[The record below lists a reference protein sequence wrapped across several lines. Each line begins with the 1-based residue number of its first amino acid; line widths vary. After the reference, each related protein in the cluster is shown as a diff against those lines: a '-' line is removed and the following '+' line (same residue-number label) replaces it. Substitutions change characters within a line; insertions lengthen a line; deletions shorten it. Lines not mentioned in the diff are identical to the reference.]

1 MGPIKVGIAA
11 VLLAC
16 GCASSQP
23 PAASSP
29 TAGSSTMQAVSKR
42 FALVGSD
49 GVLVEVVDFEGG
61 DSLIRVSGFEG
72 PLKNKAV
79 LHRRSEEGEDLRYV
93 TQWSGRDWLTLL
105 RSGQQSYIGAYW
117 RLAMPGRDPMP
128 VAYSD
133 ERAEKVDADS
143 LWAAHQQQER
153 AGELEQIQK
162 FDQVSERRHEDEL
175 VEISARG
182 ASRECGVTLKASIAW
197 ETVSDQALRE
207 RTVSDW
213 CTSAL
218 RAINSACSAT
228 TEVRSFV
235 QQQVKEVS
243 CRYDG
248 NGEMS
253 LDAGRLTW
261 SMNLNVEDVD
271 SLAGRAFT
279 NVYLPQDS
287 NATASNG
294 SPGGSR

>member
-1 MGPIKVGIAA
+1 MWPINVRIAA
-11 VLLAC
+11 VILVC

-29 TAGSSTMQAVSKR
+29 TASSSSMQAVSKR

-61 DSLIRVSGFEG
+61 ESLIRITGSEG

-79 LHRRSEEGEDLRYV
+79 MHRRSEEGNDLRYV
-93 TQWSGRDWLTLL
+93 TQWSGRQWLTVL
-105 RSGQQSYIGAYW
+105 RSGQHSYLGTYW
-117 RLAMPGRDPMP
+117 RLAMPGREPMP
-128 VAYSD
+128 VAYS
-133 ERAEKVDADS
+133 EGRGEKVDADN
-143 LWAAHQQQER
+143 LWAAHQQQQR
-153 AGELEQIQK
+153 AGELDHIQK
-162 FDQVSERRHEDEL
+162 FDQSSERRHEDEL
-175 VEISARG
+175 VETSAQG
-182 ASRECGVTLKASIAW
+182 ASRECGSTLRASIAW

-207 RTVSDW
+207 HTVSDW

-218 RAINSACSAT
+218 RAMYSACIAT
-228 TEVRSFV
+228 AEVRSFV

-253 LDAGRLTW
+253 LNAGRLTW
-261 SMNLNVEDVD
+261 SMNFNVEDVN

-279 NVYLPQDS
+279 NIYLPEES
-287 NATASNG
+287 GASASNG

>member
-1 MGPIKVGIAA
+1 MWPIKVRIAA
-11 VLLAC
+11 VLLVC

-49 GVLVEVVDFEGG
+49 GVLVEVVDFAGG
-61 DSLIRVSGFEG
+61 ESLIRISGSEG

-79 LHRRSEEGEDLRYV
+79 LHTRSEEGEDLRYV

-105 RSGQQSYIGAYW
+105 RSGHQAYMGTYW
-117 RLAMPGRDPMP
+117 RLAMPGREPMQ

-133 ERAEKVDADS
+133 DRGEKVDADK
-143 LWAAHQQQER
+143 LWAAHQEQLR
-153 AGELEQIQK
+153 AGELEHIQK
-162 FDQVSERRHEDEL
+162 LDQSKERREEEEV
-175 VEISARG
+175 VERSAQG
-182 ASRECGVTLKASIAW
+182 ASRECGSTLRASIAW

-207 RTVSDW
+207 RSVSDW
-213 CTSAL
+213 CASAL
-218 RAINSACSAT
+218 RAMNSACVAT
-228 TEVRSFV
+228 PEVRSFV
-235 QQQVKEVS
+235 QQQIKEVS

-248 NGEMS
+248 KGEMS

-271 SLAGRAFT
+271 TVAGRAFT
-279 NVYLPQDS
+279 NIYLPEDG
-287 NATASNG
+287 ATASNG